1 MVGAR
6 IGQGPRRHD
15 QKSRKRGPARR
26 RDLRR
31 RNHREADA
39 AGSGV
44 SPQRSRCPRTTRG
57 ISPGGLVVR
66 GGGGARPQF
75 SEPRPGWTGAS
86 RRAVRQNRRQRHAV
100 ARLVGGAAR
109 VWSQPVCRAH
119 RRPVADRGRS
129 ADAARNAE
137 GEYRGRRHGDA
148 LGSHQFSRPGVS
160 GRHEAASVSALFIFR
175 LALLGRA
182 ASGGT
187 ETERRSGGLQG
198 QDCVRRGHRCRLVRC
213 LRNAIRRRTHARHS
227 DPCVGRR
234 RFPVEPFHA
243 ARVARRTIRAGCR
256 ARASRRP
263 DLGAATGVVGR
274 CRCSPRSL
282 PALHSS
288 PRGSSP
294 PATGS
299 T

>member
-15 QKSRKRGPARR
+15 QKSRKCGPPRR

-39 AGSGV
+39 AGSGI
-44 SPQRSRCPRTTRG
+44 SHQRSRCPRTTRG

-66 GGGGARPQF
+66 GGGGARPQS

-148 LGSHQFSRPGVS
+148 LGSHPFSRPGVS
-160 GRHEAASVSALFIFR
+160 GRHEAASVSAPIHFSTCSTRKSSFSRNRNRTSI
-175 LALLGRA
+175 
-182 ASGGT
+182 
-187 ETERRSGGLQG
+187 RRSSGT
-198 QDCVRRGHRCRLVRC
+198 RLC
-213 LRNAIRRRTHARHS
+213 SSGSPLLACSMSSKRHS
-227 DPCVGRR
+227 QADCMPGIQI
-234 RFPVEPFHA
+234 HA
-243 ARVARRTIRAGCR
+243 SVADDFLSNRVMRPESRGCPIRAGCR
-256 ARASRRP
+256 VRAS
-263 DLGAATGVVGR
+263 
-274 CRCSPRSL
+274 
-282 PALHSS
+282 SS
-288 PRGSSP
+288 
-294 PATGS
+294 A
-299 T
+299 